1 MSMCYFAWP
10 DDHPGAGSTFSR
22 TYTDMSSTHQGSSD
36 GSFANMSVNSLRSPP
51 GDHQPFTPSTEPPA
65 LADNWSKD
73 RRRVAI
79 NGAEFSTPNRPA
91 QFVPRVGTLK
101 WAADGTSMESGSE
114 RGLYGLGMDLAGE
127 GGEGHMMVLMS
138 DVEYVDGSPP

>member
-1 MSMCYFAWP
+1 
-10 DDHPGAGSTFSR
+10 
-22 TYTDMSSTHQGSSD
+22 
-36 GSFANMSVNSLRSPP
+36 MSVNSLRSPQ
-51 GDHQPFTPSTEPPA
+51 GDHQPFTPSSQPPA
-65 LADNWSKD
+65 PADNGSKD

-79 NGAEFSTPNRPA
+79 NGAEFPTPSRPA
-91 QFVPRVGTLK
+91 RFVPRLGMLT

-114 RGLYGLGMDLAGE
+114 RGSYGPGMDLAGE